1 MTNLFLLST
10 VPVSSSWT
18 EIGTFNEVKH
28 AVNGTLHHLLD
39 RMSNH
44 LEVGSGF
51 VYRAILNLDINISKT
66 NLDSKSEIAQNTSQ
80 MCSGSPTDQI
90 TRSKFGHNLEFD
102 LSPFMRKRYKTKTNT
117 VLDVK
122 NGQDRCF
129 LFAIAAALYQNRFET
144 LEEKENAMNYEELIS
159 KNFNIANIRAPTP
172 FEDIKKFVDQNEHLD
187 ININIYTVKE
197 DKFIL
202 VLPNISNTK
211 KYGNKNVNLLALF
224 PKSECEENQKEME
237 LGNAHFVVINKIEE
251 LFAERDEAG
260 RIRKKP
266 MCHLCHAEFTSS
278 ESEKFK
284 KHKKFCT
291 NVRGQIQNMPDKNFK
306 LKFDESDFD
315 KQYLNEYVIFYDFEC
330 ILRDAE
336 KNNTCGKRL
345 SVCKCP
351 ETNSFTKLQQDH
363 VPMIYNFHIVNS
375 NNEIVFAKTK
385 YCRKGNAAEKMLKF
399 LFRHEKEWIEEMS
412 GNEPLIQLTGDQ
424 KREILKKQNNRCRH
438 CRKKCSFE
446 KDDLVV
452 DHSHFNGEIHG
463 ISHNLWYWF
472 CFLNFNF

>member
-1 MTNLFLLST
+1 MA
-10 VPVSSSWT
+10 SSWT
-18 EIGTFNEVKH
+18 EVGGFTDIKN

-66 NLDSKSEIAQNTSQ
+66 DLDSKSEVAQKTSQ

-90 TRSKFGHNLEFD
+90 TRSKFGHNFEFD
-102 LSPFMRKRYKTKTNT
+102 LSPFMRKQFKNKTNI

-144 LEEKENAMNYEELIS
+144 LEAKENAMNYEELIS
-159 KNFNIANIRAPTP
+159 KNFNIDNIRVPTP
-172 FEDIKKFVDQNEHLD
+172 FEDVQKFVEQNEHLN
-187 ININIYTVKE
+187 ININIYTIKE
-197 DKFIL
+197 DKFTL
-202 VLPNISNTK
+202 VVPNISNTT
-211 KYGNKNVNLLALF
+211 KYGEKNVNLLALF
-224 PKSECEENQKEME
+224 PKSECNENETEMQI
-237 LGNAHFVVINKIEE
+237 GNAHFVVINKIEE
-251 LFAERDEAG
+251 LLAEKDEHG
-260 RIRKKP
+260 RLRYKKV
-266 MCHLCHAEFTSS
+266 CHLCHAEFTSS
-278 ESEKFK
+278 ESVKFK

-291 NVRGQIQNMPDKNFK
+291 NVRGQIQNMPDKDFQ
-306 LKFDESDFD
+306 LKFDQSDFD
-315 KQYLNEYVIFYDFEC
+315 KQYLNEYIIFYDFEC

-336 KNNTCGKRL
+336 KNNTCNKCL

-351 ETNSFTKLQQDH
+351 EMMTSFTELQQNH
-363 VPMIYNFHIVNS
+363 VPILYNFHIVD
-375 NNEIVFAKTK
+375 NNNNIVFSKTK
-385 YCRKGNAAEKMLKF
+385 YCPKGNAAEKMLNF
-399 LFRHEKEWIEEMS
+399 LFRHQDEWIEEMT
-412 GNEPLIQLTGDQ
+412 GDEPLIQLTDCQ

-446 KDDLVV
+446 EDDLVV

-463 ISHNLWYWF
+463 ISHNLW
-472 CFLNFNF
+472 